1 MHAYRFLAVV
11 LVFVAQSVTAQSVAL
26 SGVAGGKAL
35 VVIDGSAPR
44 FMSPGQTHMG
54 VTLIETVGDSATLTI
69 GGQRQT
75 LQMGS
80 APVSVGSRGAAPGSG
95 ERIVMTADSRGHFM
109 PQGQINGKSVQFMVD
124 TGATGIGIG
133 APEAR
138 RINLKYEHG
147 RRVQLNTA
155 NGSVVGYVVR
165 LDSVRIGD
173 VMIYEVDAVVSPQS
187 MPFVLL
193 GNSYLNRFQMQRTND
208 QLTLN
213 KRF

>member
-1 MHAYRFLAVV
+1 MHVHLFLAVV
-11 LVFVAQSVTAQSVAL
+11 LLYVTQTVAAQSVAL

-54 VTLIETVGDSATLTI
+54 VTLVETVGNSATLSI
-69 GGQRQT
+69 AGQRQT
-75 LQMGS
+75 LQVGS
-80 APVSVGSRGAAPGSG
+80 APVSVGSRGAAAGSG
-95 ERIVMTADSRGHFM
+95 QRIVMTADTRGHFM
-109 PQGQINGKSVQFMVD
+109 PQGQINGKPVQFMVD
-124 TGATGIGIG
+124 TDATGIGIG

-138 RINLKYEHG
+138 RINLKYEQG
-147 RRVQLNTA
+147 QRVQLNTA
-155 NGSVVGYVVR
+155 NGKVIGYVIR

-173 VMIYEVDAVVSPQS
+173 VMIYEVDAVVSPES

-193 GNSYLNRFQMQRTND
+193 GNSYLNRFQIQRTND
-208 QLTLN
+208 QLTLD